1 MVPKILFTS
10 LKTPSE
16 KVRFLIKVVFDHY
29 LKNHKIIIFTQ
40 DLKTAQFVDN
50 LLWSE
55 PKESFLPHFMSQ
67 SLTDEKIVI
76 TCEKSNLNE
85 AKVAFNLTSQALN
98 PIDLKLHTIFEIED
112 LSMIEKTAVFK
123 KKLLTYQKSKLSI
136 ISLQ

>member
-1 MVPKILFTS
+1 MVPKIFFTS
-10 LKTPSE
+10 LKTPAE
-16 KVRFLIKVVFDHY
+16 KVRFLIKVVSDHY
-29 LKNHKIIIFTQ
+29 LKNHKMIIFTQ

-67 SLTDEKIVI
+67 SLIDEKIVI

-85 AKVAFNLTSQALN
+85 AKIALNLTGQPLN

-112 LSMIEKTAVFK
+112 LSALEKAALFK
-123 KKLLTYQKSKLSI
+123 KKLLVYQKSKLTI